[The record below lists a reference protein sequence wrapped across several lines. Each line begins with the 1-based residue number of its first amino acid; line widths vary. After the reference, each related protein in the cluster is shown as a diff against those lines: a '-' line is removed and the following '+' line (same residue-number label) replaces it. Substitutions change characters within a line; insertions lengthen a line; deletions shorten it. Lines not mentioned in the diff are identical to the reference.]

1 MSAMGA
7 GPGPDRW
14 KELEIKLTEVCQQH
28 QESIQRCFADFVQ
41 QAPAVV
47 SPLTLVE
54 SKLADAVP
62 NPPLARAPSRQS
74 RLPPIDAVMSPSG
87 KTARFTEISDAP
99 LPPTALPPTLPPP
112 RSLQTDTKSAE
123 PETASHTDLLEGPG
137 GAVQCGTKPV
147 EAPTALPIDAL
158 EGGAQEVQTDTKAAE
173 PATATPIDPV
183 EGPGAAGPADVAPDE
198 PAKQTSDSPP
208 AKKGSTLHSSRRR
221 SAQLPAEDLPEI
233 EEGQPL
239 GDPGPSA
246 ATGSCSTDLAHH
258 VKLSNSKEWSND
270 GEPPNDLPGIPDGM
284 VRTPQLQSLH
294 TLQSGDSEGI
304 GMSGRNRSNPALRKS
319 NFIAHENRRK
329 VFEKQSK
336 IQRLTESPAF
346 ESVSGFLILLN
357 CLFVA
362 WQTQAKALDDEFRA
376 KAGLELVVSEPFEFT
391 VLQGIFLVCFSAELG
406 LRFMADKWYLF
417 NCSNPN
423 AFWNWLDLLVVTFD
437 LVSIFLEV
445 WVQFSL
451 LRVIRV
457 IRVIRVAKMIRVMR
471 TFQELRLLMH
481 SIISC
486 IRSLIWVVAVL
497 CLMLGMFSVMFTSAV
512 GSTLDTAVQRRD
524 PANSVLIEHFGTLDR
539 STINLYMAMT
549 GGTDWS
555 VQYDAMRPLPGIY
568 MALFLLYI
576 TFSIYALAN
585 VVTGIFLE
593 NARNSGKRDREHVI
607 AEELQTKTQFL
618 HELQRVFDEMDAN
631 DSGTISKEEFESTL
645 QDERVQAYFN
655 AMKLDARE
663 VEYLFALLDFD
674 GSGEVSYSEFVDGCW
689 KLQGEARSL
698 DMKILQLEIE
708 SLSKLVHHVL
718 AKVSTESTSLAS
730 WNVRS
735 TAFNTAERFSRAS
748 RSTAPKE
755 QAVTRNQLSD

>member
-1 MSAMGA
+1 M
-7 GPGPDRW
+7 
-14 KELEIKLTEVCQQH
+14 
-28 QESIQRCFADFVQ
+28 
-41 QAPAVV
+41 
-47 SPLTLVE
+47 
-54 SKLADAVP
+54 P

-74 RLPPIDAVMSPSG
+74 RLPPLDAVVSPSA
-87 KTARFTEISDAP
+87 KTARFAEISDAP

-112 RSLQTDTKSAE
+112 RSPGPSDPESPEGAE
-123 PETASHTDLLEGPG
+123 S
-137 GAVQCGTKPV
+137 GTKAEV
-147 EAPTALPIDAL
+147 AAEAPGAPNGSAL
-158 EGGAQEVQTDTKAAE
+158 EGGAREVQTDTKAAE
-173 PATATPIDPV
+173 PETASPIDPV
-183 EGPGAAGPADVAPDE
+183 EVPGLAYVAEE
-198 PAKQTSDSPP
+198 PANQTSDSPLQ
-208 AKKGSTLHSSRRR
+208 KGLVPRSSRRR

-233 EEGQPL
+233 EEGQSL
-239 GDPGPSA
+239 GDPGLSA
-246 ATGSCSTDLAHH
+246 VTGSCSTGLAHH

-270 GEPPNDLPGIPDGM
+270 DEPPDTLPGVPDGL
-284 VRTPQLQSLH
+284 VTTPQLQSLH
-294 TLQSGDSEGI
+294 TLQSGDSEGNP
-304 GMSGRNRSNPALRKS
+304 GRNRSNPALRKS

-376 KAGLELVVSEPFEFT
+376 NAGLELVVSEPFEFT
-391 VLQGIFLVCFSAELG
+391 VLQGIFLVCFSSELG

-417 NCSNPN
+417 SCSNPN
-423 AFWNWLDLLVVTFD
+423 AFWNWLDLMVVTFD

-555 VQYDAMRPLPGIY
+555 VQYDAMRPLSGIY
-568 MALFLLYI
+568 LALFLLYI

-631 DSGTISKEEFESTL
+631 DSGTISKEEFEGTL

-718 AKVSTESTSLAS
+718 AKVSTESTSLQS

-735 TAFNTAERFSRAS
+735 TAFKTTGRFSRAS
-748 RSTAPKE
+748 SKAPE
-755 QAVTRNQLSD
+755 EHAVARNQLTDQPC